1 MFWNRKSDTP
11 VTDAISKKYDV
22 IKENDEL
29 KAENEQLKAR
39 VEKFEKILAEV
50 NSKLTEAKP
59 VIDFDIM
66 RVFSIER
73 MANDN
78 KPCTIIGYF
87 VKEPVMNSDGT
98 QFTQKDVVHQ
108 WYLYCNDQRHTELV
122 DQFLAWKAK
131 K

>member
-1 MFWNRKSDTP
+1 MFWNRCKSDTP
-11 VTDAISKKYDV
+11 VTDAVSKKYDV

-29 KAENEQLKAR
+29 KAENADLKKR
-39 VEKFEKILAEV
+39 VENFEKIIADI

-59 VIDFDIM
+59 VIDFDVM

-78 KPCTIIGYF
+78 KPCTVIGYF
-87 VKEPVMNSDGT
+87 INEPVVDEGMAANR
-98 QFTQKDVVHQ
+98 DVVHQ
-108 WYLYCNDQRHTELV
+108 WYLYCNDQRHAELTE
-122 DQFLAWKAK
+122 QFLAWKAK